1 MINARQAAFETL
13 YKVSYDNAYSNIAL
27 DNALSDL
34 SDGKAFAAR
43 LVYGVLERQL
53 TLDYLIQKY
62 CDKPKPKIKIILRMG
77 AYQLYFMDKVTS
89 AAAIDESVKLAKS
102 NGLKYYAS
110 FVNAVLRKID
120 SNRIDIDNVPD
131 LSIRYSVPT
140 NLINMWIKAY
150 GKDCVEKFL
159 PALNERP
166 PVFAVPNT
174 NKTDAQKLCSILT
187 EEGVECSVFDNVV
200 KIHYSSDITELK
212 AFKDGL
218 FHIQD
223 ISCCR
228 AISALDIKKG
238 DTVFDFCA
246 APGGKSFYASYFAGE
261 SGRILSF
268 DLHESRVNLIKSG
281 AERLGLHNI
290 TAAVNDASIFNSK
303 LGKANKII
311 CDVPCS
317 GFGIVRRKP
326 EIRYKDLDSVKG
338 LPEIQQNILS
348 TSSRYLKSGGKLLY
362 STCTLNKKE
371 NEKVIDI
378 FLQENND
385 YRVCD
390 MKTFFPG
397 ENGGDGFFYCVI
409 ERK

>member
-53 TLDYLIQKY
+53 TLDYLIQRY

-174 NKTDAQKLCSILT
+174 NKTDAQKLCSILF
-187 EEGVECSVFDNVV
+187 EEGVVCSVFDNVV

-212 AFKDGL
+212 AFKNGL

-228 AISALDIKKG
+228 AISALDIKM
-238 DTVFDFCA
+238 VILYLIFVLRPA
-246 APGGKSFYASYFAGE
+246 ANHFMRPICRGK
-261 SGRILSF
+261 R
-268 DLHESRVNLIKSG
+268 
-281 AERLGLHNI
+281 
-290 TAAVNDASIFNSK
+290 
-303 LGKANKII
+303 
-311 CDVPCS
+311 
-317 GFGIVRRKP
+317 
-326 EIRYKDLDSVKG
+326 
-338 LPEIQQNILS
+338 QNIVFRS
-348 TSSRYLKSGGKLLY
+348 A
-362 STCTLNKKE
+362 
-371 NEKVIDI
+371 
-378 FLQENND
+378 
-385 YRVCD
+385 
-390 MKTFFPG
+390 
-397 ENGGDGFFYCVI
+397 
-409 ERK
+409 